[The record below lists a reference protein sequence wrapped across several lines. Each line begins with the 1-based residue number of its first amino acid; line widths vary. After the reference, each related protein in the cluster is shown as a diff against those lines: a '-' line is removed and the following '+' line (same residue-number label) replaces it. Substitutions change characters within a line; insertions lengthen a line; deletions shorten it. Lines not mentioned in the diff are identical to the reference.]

1 MTLFNLLCLSWLAVL
16 LFTWALVT
24 LLKVMM

>member
-1 MTLFNLLCLSWLAVL
+1 MTLFNLLCLSWLGVL
-16 LFTWALVT
+16 LFSWTLVT

>member
-1 MTLFNLLCLSWLAVL
+1 MTLFNLLCLSWLGVL